1 MSFYE
6 TYGRIISDLEF
17 LEDDLKELQNKLNW
31 LKANLEDLEQ
41 AHERQETYGWKIEPP
56 QYNQKNFLY
65 KDSLTYP
72 REETV

>member
-17 LEDDLKELQNKLNW
+17 LADDLKELQNKLNW

-41 AHERQETYGWKIEPP
+41 AHQQEK
-56 QYNQKNFLY
+56 QKE
-65 KDSLTYP
+65 
-72 REETV
+72 EETV